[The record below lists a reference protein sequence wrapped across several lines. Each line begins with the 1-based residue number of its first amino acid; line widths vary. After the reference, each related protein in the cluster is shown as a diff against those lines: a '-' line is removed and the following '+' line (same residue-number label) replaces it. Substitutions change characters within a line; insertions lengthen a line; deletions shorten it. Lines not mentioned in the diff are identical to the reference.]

1 MNLRTVKKKTKSV
14 SNVRKI
20 TKAMQLVSAFKMKR
34 AQQAAIEGKPFQEEL
49 EKIIDKVIQK
59 VNPSYSVLISRPVL
73 TVNSGRDLAVIISS
87 NKGLCGGYNFNLFNY
102 VVKNIDL
109 KTTDFVILGK
119 TGGFFIYKLG
129 GKIIA
134 DFSSTNPISSVSA
147 IFSLILDN
155 FLAGNY
161 SNIFVLYNKFISTL
175 KFEPT
180 KQILLPLMYKKIN
193 NEDEKINK
201 QYIIE
206 PSAKEIIDPLLRSF
220 VEEKIRY
227 AIIESDASEHS
238 ARMMAMKNATDNA
251 NDVIYNL
258 TLLSNRLRQE
268 KITGELLDMV
278 TAKESV
284 END

>member
-1 MNLRTVKKKTKSV
+1 MNIRTVKKKTKSV

-34 AQQAAIEGKPFQEEL
+34 SQQMAIEGKPFQEEL

-59 VNPSYSVLISRPVL
+59 IDPKYSVLISRPAKAAPV
-73 TVNSGRDLAVIISS
+73 RDLAIVISS

-102 VVKNIDL
+102 LVKNIDF

-119 TGGFFIYKLG
+119 TGGLFIYKLG

-134 DFSSTNPISSVSA
+134 DFSSANPLGSVSA
-147 IFSLILDN
+147 IFNLVLEN

-161 SNIFVLYNKFISTL
+161 NNIFVLYNKFISTL

-180 KQILLPLMYKKIN
+180 KQILLPLMYKKVAS
-193 NEDEKINK
+193 EEAATSQ
-201 QYIIE
+201 QYLIE

-238 ARMMAMKNATDNA
+238 SRMMAMKNATDNA

-258 TLLSNRLRQE
+258 TLLANRLRQE